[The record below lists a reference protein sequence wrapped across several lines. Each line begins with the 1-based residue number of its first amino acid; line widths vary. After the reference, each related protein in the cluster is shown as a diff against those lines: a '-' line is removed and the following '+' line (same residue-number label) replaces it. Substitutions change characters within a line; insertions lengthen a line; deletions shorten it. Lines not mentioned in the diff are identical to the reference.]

1 MIATQTVEREI
12 IVNAPVQRVWDVLTQ
27 PQHIGQW
34 FGSRAE
40 LEPRVGGA
48 GLLEFE
54 GYGAFAISVVR
65 FDPTS
70 HFAYRWAN
78 KPGWEAVPGKST
90 LVEFTLEPSDAGTK
104 LRVVESDFDT
114 LPLTEAEREQ
124 EMAEHTGGWRDELG
138 ELQSYAEQLAA

>member
-12 IVNAPVQRVWDVLTQ
+12 VVNAPAQRVWDVLTE

-40 LEPRVGGA
+40 LEPREGGA

-54 GYGAFAISVVR
+54 GYGAFAIRVVR
-65 FDPTS
+65 WDPIS

-78 KPGWEAVPGKST
+78 KPGWEAVPGQAT
-90 LVEFTLEPSDAGTK
+90 LVEFTLESTDAGTK
-104 LRVVESDFDT
+104 LRVVESDFGA
-114 LPLTEAEREQ
+114 LPLTDAEREQ
-124 EMAEHTGGWRDELG
+124 EMAEHTSGWREELG
-138 ELQSYAEQLAA
+138 ELQAYAEQQAA